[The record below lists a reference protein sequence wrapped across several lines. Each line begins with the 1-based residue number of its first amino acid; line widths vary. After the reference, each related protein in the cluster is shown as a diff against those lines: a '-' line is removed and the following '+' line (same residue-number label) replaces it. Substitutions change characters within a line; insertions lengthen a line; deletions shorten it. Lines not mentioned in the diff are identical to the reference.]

1 VPLTVLIYNQ
11 MVVDLDDDEQ
21 ADQIFHAL
29 ADATR
34 RDILLVTLDGE
45 HNVSA
50 LARRYPMSFAAVQ
63 KHVAVLE
70 DAGLVTKQRH
80 GRQQLVRGNVAT
92 IRQAHRLLAQLEAV
106 WRGRID
112 RIGEI
117 LADERNGG
125 TTP

>member
-1 VPLTVLIYNQ
+1 
-11 MVVDLDDDEQ
+11 MVVDLAEDEQ
-21 ADQIFHAL
+21 ADRVFHAL

-34 RDILLVTLDGE
+34 RDILLATLEGE

-70 DAGLVTKQRH
+70 DAGLVTKQRE
-80 GRQQLVRGNVAT
+80 GRQQLVRGDVAT
-92 IRQAHRLLAQLEAV
+92 IREAYRLLEQLEAV

-112 RIGEI
+112 QIGEI
-117 LADERNGG
+117 LADEHNGG
-125 TTP
+125 PNP

>member
-1 VPLTVLIYNQ
+1 MLIYNQ

-21 ADQIFHAL
+21 ADRVFHAL

-34 RDILLVTLDGE
+34 RDILVATLDGE

-70 DAGLVTKQRH
+70 DAGLVTKQRA
-80 GRQQLVRGNVAT
+80 GRQQIVRGNVAT
-92 IRQAHRLLAQLEAV
+92 IRQAHRLLDQLEDV

-112 RIGEI
+112 QIGEI
-117 LADERNGG
+117 LADEHNGG

>member
-1 VPLTVLIYNQ
+1 LLTYNQ

-21 ADQIFHAL
+21 ADRVFHAL

-34 RDILLVTLDGE
+34 RDILLATLDGE

>member
-1 VPLTVLIYNQ
+1 VLTYNQ

-21 ADQIFHAL
+21 ADRVFHAL

-34 RDILLVTLDGE
+34 RDILLATLDGE

-70 DAGLVTKQRH
+70 DAGLVTKQRN
-80 GRQQLVRGNVAT
+80 GRQQLVRGDVAT
-92 IRQAHRLLAQLEAV
+92 IRQAQRLLEQLEAV

-112 RIGEI
+112 QIGEI